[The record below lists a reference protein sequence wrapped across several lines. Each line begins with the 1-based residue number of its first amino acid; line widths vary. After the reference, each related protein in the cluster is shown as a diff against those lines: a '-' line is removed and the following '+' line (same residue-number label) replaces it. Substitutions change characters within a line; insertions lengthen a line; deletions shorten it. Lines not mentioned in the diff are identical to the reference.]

1 MPTRVPETR
10 EDHDHWRELV
20 AANAIGAL
28 DPADRAVLAL
38 HRARCASCTSLDRDS
53 RLIAVRLLDAPG
65 PIAPPPAL
73 RARVLAAVGAARPS
87 SGPLWRRREFL
98 VGLSLAAG
106 IAIVVWIGLT
116 SRAPGLA
123 RVVLAGVG
131 PAAAARG
138 IATIDR
144 ARGRVEIVV
153 RDLPPLDSSQSYELW
168 WIDAGSPHA
177 AGVFRPDASG
187 RARHRFA
194 AEQALPGSAVLAV
207 TIEGREV
214 AAAPSGPIVLAER

>member
-1 MPTRVPETR
+1 M
-10 EDHDHWRELV
+10 
-20 AANAIGAL
+20 
-28 DPADRAVLAL
+28 
-38 HRARCASCTSLDRDS
+38 
-53 RLIAVRLLDAPG
+53 
-65 PIAPPPAL
+65 
-73 RARVLAAVGAARPS
+73 LAAVGAARPS

-131 PAAAARG
+131 PAAAVRG